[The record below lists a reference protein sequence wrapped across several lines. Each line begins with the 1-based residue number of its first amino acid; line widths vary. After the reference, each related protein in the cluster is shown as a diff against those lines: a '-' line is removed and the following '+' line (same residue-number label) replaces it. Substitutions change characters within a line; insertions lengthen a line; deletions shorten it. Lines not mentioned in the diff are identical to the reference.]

1 MKLFGDVSVIRGSI
15 SWAGFLRPR
24 ERGEAPAALAAAPK
38 REFDEEGRLY
48 VFRFPRTQ
56 PQRCSMD
63 FERIFD
69 YMKRRRLPSEA
80 HRRFRRDADNSVDI
94 HALPQ

>member
-15 SWAGFLRPR
+15 GWAGFLRPR
-24 ERGEAPAALAAAPK
+24 ERNDARLPLAAAPQ
-38 REFDEEGRLY
+38 REFDEDGRLY
-48 VFRFPRTQ
+48 VFRYPRSQ
-56 PQRCSMD
+56 PQRCSID
-63 FERIFD
+63 FDRVFD

-80 HRRFRRDADNSVDI
+80 HRRFRRDAENSVDI